1 MGGHVFVDIT
11 MSLDGFI
18 TGPNDAW
25 MRRSARVATGST
37 GGCTTWRASAG
48 PTDRRAAGRGPTTTS

>member
-1 MGGHVFVDIT
+1 MGGQVFVDIT

-18 TGPNDAW
+18 TGPNDSVDAPL
-25 MRRSARVATGST
+25 GE
-37 GGCTTWRASAG
+37 GGDRIHRWVYAWRASAG